1 MNNITFNFED
11 VSPFLKNRGNLRL
24 WLNATAKKEKKVIAS
39 VNYIFCS
46 DKHLLAINKQYLKH
60 DYFTDVIT
68 FQYDFSEEGVA
79 GDIFISYDRIKDNAK
94 EFNQSINNELHR
106 VMVHG
111 LLHLLGYKDK
121 NAEQQK
127 VMKSKEDFYLSLRA
141 F

>member
-1 MNNITFNFED
+1 MKNITFNFED
-11 VSPFLKNRGNLRL
+11 VSPFLKNRGNLRF
-24 WLNATAKKEKKVIAS
+24 WLNTIAKKERNKIAA

-46 DKHLLAINKQYLKH
+46 DKHLLSINKQYLDH

-68 FQYDFSEEGVA
+68 FQYDTEDGVA

-94 EFNQSINNELHR
+94 EFKQSVSNELHR
-106 VMVHG
+106 VMAHG

-127 VMKSKEDFYLSLRA
+127 VMKSKEDFCLSLRA

>member
-1 MNNITFNFED
+1 MQNITFNFED
-11 VSPFLKNRGNLRL
+11 LSPFLKNRGNLCL
-24 WLNATAKKEKKVIAS
+24 WLNATAKNEKQKIGA

-46 DKHLLAINKQYLKH
+46 DKHLLSINKQYLNH
-60 DYFTDVIT
+60 NYFTDVIT
-68 FQYDFSEEGVA
+68 FQYDDNEGVS
-79 GDIFISYDRIKDNAK
+79 GDIFISYDRIKENAK
-94 EFNQSINNELHR
+94 EFNQSTNNELHR

-121 NAEQQK
+121 NTEQQK